1 MNVQFPRLLRPL
13 WGKVTWRKDP
23 SKKVIY
29 LTFDDGPVPEVT
41 PLVLNILEEY
51 KIKATFFCVG
61 NNVQSYPETFAQV
74 LVSGHEVGN
83 HTYNHLKGFSIPDQE
98 YYDNIDKAAGVID
111 SKLFRPPYGR
121 ITRSQIN
128 ELKTKYK
135 IIMWDVITHDYNK
148 NISPETIMRTIKRFS
163 RNGSIV
169 VFHDSIK
176 AKENVLA
183 VLPLAIE
190 YWKNKGYTFGI
201 LD

>member
-13 WGKVTWRKDP
+13 WGKVIWRKDP

-41 PLVLNILEEY
+41 PLVLDLLDEY

-61 NNVQSYPETFAQV
+61 ENVQKHPETFAQV
-74 LVSGHEVGN
+74 LNRGHKVGN
-83 HTYNHLKGFSIPDQE
+83 HTFNHLKGFSVKDEE
-98 YYDNIDKAAGVID
+98 YYDNIAKAAALID

-121 ITRSQIN
+121 ITRRQIN
-128 ELKTKYK
+128 ELKSKYK

-148 NISPETIMRTIKRFS
+148 NLSPETIMRTIKRYS
-163 RNGSIV
+163 RNGSLV

-190 YWKNKGYTFGI
+190 YWKRKGYTFGV